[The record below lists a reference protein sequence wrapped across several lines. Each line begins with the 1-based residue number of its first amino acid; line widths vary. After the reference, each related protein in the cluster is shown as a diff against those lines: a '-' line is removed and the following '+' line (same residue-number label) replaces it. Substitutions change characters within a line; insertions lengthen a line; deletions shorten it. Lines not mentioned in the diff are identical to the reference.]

1 MYAFTRSVELSLR
14 EVPHCE
20 FPQHAL
26 RATAAPYPVTVR
38 VLVVE
43 DDPGMTRVLVR
54 GLSEEGY
61 AVDACGDG
69 REALW
74 RAREFPY
81 DAVVLDVML
90 PRVDGFEVCRR
101 LRSAQVAAPVLM
113 LTARHDV
120 SDRVRGLDA
129 GADDYLL
136 KPFSFVELLARLR
149 ALLRR
154 GEAARPPVLHCGDL
168 RLDQAARRAWRG
180 DVELALSAKEVAL
193 LELFLRHP
201 GETLTRTR
209 IREGLWDSAFEGDSN
224 IVDQYVSYLRRKVDR
239 PFGRE
244 DIETVRGV
252 GYRLR
257 VGAG

>member
-1 MYAFTRSVELSLR
+1 
-14 EVPHCE
+14 
-20 FPQHAL
+20 
-26 RATAAPYPVTVR
+26 

-43 DDPGMTRVLVR
+43 DDPGMARVLRR

-61 AVDACGDG
+61 AVDACDDG
-69 REALW
+69 VDAVW
-74 RAREFPY
+74 RASELGY

-90 PRVDGFEVCRR
+90 PGMDGYEVCRR
-101 LRSAQVAAPVLM
+101 LREMHVATPVLM
-113 LTARHDV
+113 LTARHEV
-120 SDRVRGLDA
+120 PDRVRGLDA

-136 KPFSFVELLARLR
+136 KPFSFDELTARLR

-154 GEAARPPVLHCGDL
+154 GDAARPPVLRCGDL
-168 RLDQAARRAWRG
+168 WLDQAARRAWRG
-180 DVELALSAKEVAL
+180 EVELGLSVKEVSL

-209 IREGLWDSAFEGDSN
+209 IRERLWDSAFDGDSN

-239 PFGRE
+239 PFGCD
-244 DIETVRGV
+244 DIQTVRGA

-257 VGAG
+257 TPSG

>member
-1 MYAFTRSVELSLR
+1 
-14 EVPHCE
+14 
-20 FPQHAL
+20 
-26 RATAAPYPVTVR
+26 
-38 VLVVE
+38 VVE

-54 GLSEEGY
+54 GLAEDGY
-61 AVDACGDG
+61 AVDSCADG
-69 REALW
+69 REAVW
-74 RAREFPY
+74 RAREFAY

-90 PRVDGFEVCRR
+90 PGVDGFEVCRQ
-101 LRSAQVAAPVLM
+101 LRSERIATPVLM
-113 LTARHDV
+113 LTARHEV
-120 SDRVRGLDA
+120 SDRVRGLDS

-154 GEAARPPVLHCGDL
+154 GEAARPPVLRSGDL
-168 RLDQAARRAWRG
+168 VLDQAARRAWRG
-180 DVELALSAKEVAL
+180 GVELALSAREVAL

-209 IREGLWDSAFEGDSN
+209 IRADLWDSAFDGDSN

-244 DIETVRGV
+244 DIETVRGI
-252 GYRLR
+252 GYRLHA
-257 VGAG
+257 VAE